1 MSNKMVLVT
10 SLACLMGGL
19 LLGAAAVYL
28 VESGRN
34 VRGGAD
40 RADTSEFIK
49 LGETGERAFSA
60 YRHETKPVAIYEL
73 SQYLAALQKA
83 EDSPGLAAYMP
94 KGGLRSDMMLTHA
107 RLAKLYAAT
116 DQPSLSTQH
125 IAQAL
130 ECAKTAG
137 PWSSVKNWTA
147 LEQRVARI
155 DRNAKD

>member
-1 MSNKMVLVT
+1 MVLAT

-19 LLGAAAVYL
+19 LLGAAAVYV

-34 VRGGAD
+34 DRGGAD
-40 RADTSEFIK
+40 KADMSEFIK

-60 YRHETKPVAIYEL
+60 YRHETKAVAIDEL

-83 EDSPGLAAYMP
+83 EDTPGLAAYMP
-94 KGGLRSDMMLTHA
+94 KGGLSSDMMLTHA
-107 RLAKLYAAT
+107 RLAKLYAET
-116 DQPSLSTQH
+116 NQPGLSTQQ

-137 PWSSVKNWTA
+137 PWSSATNWTV

-155 DRNAKD
+155 DRNARD